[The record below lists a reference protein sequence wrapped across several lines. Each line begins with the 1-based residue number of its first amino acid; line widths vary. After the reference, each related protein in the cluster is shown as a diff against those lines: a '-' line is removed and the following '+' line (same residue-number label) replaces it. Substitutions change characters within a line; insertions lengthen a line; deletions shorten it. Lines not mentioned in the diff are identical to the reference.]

1 MLNFT
6 SNSNIVCYNDII
18 LYYLNTDYVDR
29 TNFLYNLSIHIEKL
43 YDNFVLTHEDRRKI
57 ILQVNDLVNFL
68 NKFYNNSLN
77 LISKPTKQKSV
88 QQSEEEIQNTLPLL
102 VSPKLDWLA
111 RKNIKHGIDIF
122 DILRKTN
129 TTDIFQKELKIFN
142 YQEID
147 KRIREIINLVGAP
160 QLDDLCKLYNFN
172 INHLSNVDKNIYQVL
187 NKIIVPYNCRY
198 ILSKRIDKKISYF
211 EFIENQTAF
220 RTIK

>member
-1 MLNFT
+1 MEYITL
-6 SNSNIVCYNDII
+6 CDII
-18 LYYLNTDYVDR
+18 VFYLKKDYR
-29 TNFLYNLSIHIEKL
+29 LTSQLLNNLSLHVDNL

-77 LISKPTKQKSV
+77 LISKPTKQKFV

-102 VSPKLDWLA
+102 VSPKLDWLT
-111 RKNIKHGIDIF
+111 RKNIKYGIDIF

-147 KRIREIINLVGAP
+147 KKIREIIMDGD
-160 QLDDLCKLYNFN
+160 LDYIL
-172 INHLSNVDKNIYQVL
+172 
-187 NKIIVPYNCRY
+187 KIILFSFHVVKNYLIINQ
-198 ILSKRIDKKISYF
+198 ILNILKIIIFQFMKIYK
-211 EFIENQTAF
+211 NLG
-220 RTIK
+220 KL